1 MDLELTSGRMPLFV
15 SFAVAVA
22 GCVLLTVYVRQ
33 FQQAASGGE
42 PVLLLALRKDVAA
55 GVPIEEQMLIAHSV
69 PESYVES
76 REVLASDMPRVLG
89 VRTAIELQ
97 ANQTL
102 AWTDLA
108 STPRERTS
116 LSERI
121 PPGMRAMSI
130 EQPQRRGLADLLRP
144 GDRVDVLLTRA
155 EPDLDGR
162 TVTLYLL
169 QNVLVLAVGNQIEL
183 AYGESA
189 SSRGDLVTL
198 LLTVDQASLLAHAQ
212 RNGELRLTLRNE
224 NDLEINQGLP
234 KTDDSDVLVET
245 KREKRQR
252 RLVIE
257 RVD

>member
-1 MDLELTSGRMPLFV
+1 MNLELASGRMPLFV

-55 GVPIEEQMLIAHSV
+55 GVPIEEQMLVAHAV

-89 VRTAIELQ
+89 VRTAIELK

-102 AWTDLA
+102 AWTDLS
-108 STPRERTS
+108 STPRERAS

-183 AYGESA
+183 AYGERA

>member
-1 MDLELTSGRMPLFV
+1 MNFSLDAGRTPLFV
-15 SFAVAVA
+15 SFAVAAA
-22 GCVLLTVYVRQ
+22 GCLLLTVYVRQ
-33 FQQAASGGE
+33 FQEAASGGE
-42 PVLLLALRKDVAA
+42 PVLLLALRKDVPA
-55 GVPIEEQMLIAHSV
+55 GVPIEEQMLIAHEV

-76 REVLASDMPRVLG
+76 REVRASDLPRVLG

-108 STPRERTS
+108 STPRERAS

-121 PPGMRAMSI
+121 PQGMRAMSI
-130 EQPQRRGLADLLRP
+130 EQPRRRGLADLLRP
-144 GDRVDVLLTRA
+144 GDRVDVLLTRT
-155 EPDLDGR
+155 ELDPEGR
-162 TVTLYLL
+162 AVTLYLL
-169 QNVLVLAVGNQIEL
+169 QNVLVLAVGNQIQL
-183 AYGESA
+183 AYGERP
-189 SSRGDLVTL
+189 SSGSDLITV

-224 NDLEINQGLP
+224 NDLEIRQGLP

-245 KREKRQR
+245 KRERRQR
-252 RLVIE
+252 RLIIE